1 MIPVYFPFTSLS
13 PAAGLAL
20 SACFHR
26 VVVYAPSPGLVH
38 PSLSAAA
45 DVGIVDVRTPASEEE
60 SRVAEVVEAFQQWGD
75 LQGGA
80 DLGRWKRSEM
90 EAPLLEEASA
100 TSLRS
105 AIRKRVRGRGEEGG
119 PAPLFL
125 SRVFLAVAQ
134 RFDGFQG
141 ETDAEL
147 AAAGELEKILARGLH
162 GDAAA
167 EAIRPSRTA
176 PTDLGARMTATRLAA
191 WSRLYGEDPA
201 PGPLATDSRA
211 VWEAVADAADEME
224 VLAELP
230 KIPLRPEDPEF
241 WRSQISHA
249 LAGEPLEPFP
259 PAFQGPSAG
268 FRAARVSG
276 LGVEALLRK
285 AAGGTPPA
293 GASDESIRLGFIY
306 GN

>member
-13 PAAGLAL
+13 PAASRAL
-20 SACFHR
+20 SVCFPR
-26 VVVYAPSPGLVH
+26 VAVYAPSPGLIH

-45 DVGIVDVRTPASEEE
+45 DLGIVEIHAPVSEDE
-60 SRVAEVVEAFQQWGD
+60 SRVAGVVDEFRRWGD

-90 EAPLLEEASA
+90 EAPMLEEASA
-100 TSLRS
+100 ESLRS
-105 AIRKRVRGRGEEGG
+105 AIRKRVRGREAESG

-147 AAAGELEKILARGLH
+147 AAAGELEKILAEGLH

-167 EAIRPSRTA
+167 ETTRTA
-176 PTDLGARMTATRLAA
+176 SAPPTDLGMRMTATRMAA
-191 WSRLYGEDPA
+191 WSRLFSEAPA
-201 PGPLATDSRA
+201 AGPLATDSRA
-211 VWEAVADAADEME
+211 VWEAVTDAAEGLE
-224 VLAELP
+224 ALGEIP
-230 KIPLRPEDPEF
+230 KIPLHPEDPEF
-241 WRSQISHA
+241 WRGQVSRV
-249 LAGEPLEPFP
+249 LAGEPPEPFP
-259 PAFQGPSAG
+259 PAFEGPAAG
-268 FRAARVSG
+268 FRAVRMSG

-285 AAGGTPPA
+285 AAGGAPAA
-293 GASDESIRLGFIY
+293 GAPDEEIRLAFIY